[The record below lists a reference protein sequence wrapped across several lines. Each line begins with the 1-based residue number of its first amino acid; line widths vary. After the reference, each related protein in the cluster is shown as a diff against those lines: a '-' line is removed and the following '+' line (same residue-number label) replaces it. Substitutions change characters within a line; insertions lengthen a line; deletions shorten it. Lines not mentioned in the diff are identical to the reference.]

1 MTRAEQRK
9 RAVKLTLPVFCGY
22 IVLGIAFGATL
33 AQAGYGSVWA
43 LAISTL
49 VYAGSLQFV
58 MVPFLAGGTSLIA
71 VALTALM
78 VNARHLFY
86 GLSCIE
92 RFGRMD
98 KRIRPYMIT
107 SLTDETY
114 SVFCGLSNDEEDGV
128 MFRVT
133 LYDQIYWIVGSILGT
148 LLAQGLPF
156 DLTGIDFSMTALFV
170 VICVEKALE
179 VKNRV
184 PMAIGTVCALAML
197 FLLGP
202 SAFLA
207 PALGLTAILLTE
219 RTTRSG
225 RRLYSHPSAA
235 TGSSASHAA
244 ACFARFQPFR
254 CARSCCFTF
263 AISPES
269 FFASM
274 RRAGCDYKIVPQE
287 LTFRCKLDTLNKLRA
302 EVAERQTR
310 WF

>member
-1 MTRAEQRK
+1 MTKAEQRK

-22 IVLGIAFGATL
+22 IVLGIAFGAML
-33 AQAGYGSVWA
+33 AQAGYGPVWA

-49 VYAGSLQFV
+49 GYAGSLQFV
-58 MVPFLAGGTSLIA
+58 MVPFLAGGTSLVA

-86 GLSCIE
+86 GLSCIR

-114 SVFCGLSNDEEDGV
+114 SVFCGLSDDEEDGV

-133 LYDQIYWIVGSILGT
+133 LYDQIYWVVGSILGT

-170 VICVEKALE
+170 VICVEKAME
-179 VKNRV
+179 MKNRV
-184 PMAIGTVCALAML
+184 PMAIGAICSLMML

-207 PALGLTAILLTE
+207 PALGLTAILLTVMDIKK
-219 RTTRSG
+219 G
-225 RRLYSHPSAA
+225 V
-235 TGSSASHAA
+235 
-244 ACFARFQPFR
+244 
-254 CARSCCFTF
+254 
-263 AISPES
+263 
-269 FFASM
+269 
-274 RRAGCDYKIVPQE
+274 RA
-287 LTFRCKLDTLNKLRA
+287 
-302 EVAERQTR
+302 
-310 WF
+310 

>member
-33 AQAGYGSVWA
+33 AQAGYGAAWA

-58 MVPFLAGGTSLIA
+58 MVPFLAGGTSLVA

-86 GLSCIE
+86 GLSCIR

-114 SVFCGLSNDEEDGV
+114 SVLCGLSDDEEDGV
-128 MFRVT
+128 MLRVT
-133 LYDQIYWIVGSILGT
+133 LYDQIYWVVGSILGT

-179 VKNRV
+179 RKNHV
-184 PMAIGTVCALAML
+184 PMAVGAVCSLTML

-202 SAFLA
+202 GAFLA
-207 PALGLTAILLTE
+207 PALGLTAILLTVTDI
-219 RTTRSG
+219 RKG
-225 RRLYSHPSAA
+225 
-235 TGSSASHAA
+235 
-244 ACFARFQPFR
+244 AR
-254 CARSCCFTF
+254 A
-263 AISPES
+263 
-269 FFASM
+269 
-274 RRAGCDYKIVPQE
+274 
-287 LTFRCKLDTLNKLRA
+287 
-302 EVAERQTR
+302 
-310 WF
+310 

>member
-1 MTRAEQRK
+1 MTKAEQRK

-22 IVLGIAFGATL
+22 IVLGIAFGARWSRR
-33 AQAGYGSVWA
+33 YGPVWA

-58 MVPFLAGGTSLIA
+58 WCRFWRA
-71 VALTALM
+71 
-78 VNARHLFY
+78 ARRYRRRVDGADGQRAPSVY

-114 SVFCGLSNDEEDGV
+114 SVFCGLSGDEEDGV

-133 LYDQIYWIVGSILGT
+133 LYDQIYWVIGSILGT

-179 VKNRV
+179 MKNRV
-184 PMAIGTVCALAML
+184 PMAIGAVCALAML

-207 PALGLTAILLTE
+207 PALGLTAVLLTVMDI
-219 RTTRSG
+219 RKG
-225 RRLYSHPSAA
+225 V
-235 TGSSASHAA
+235 
-244 ACFARFQPFR
+244 
-254 CARSCCFTF
+254 
-263 AISPES
+263 
-269 FFASM
+269 
-274 RRAGCDYKIVPQE
+274 RA
-287 LTFRCKLDTLNKLRA
+287 
-302 EVAERQTR
+302 
-310 WF
+310 

>member
-1 MTRAEQRK
+1 MTKAEQRK

-33 AQAGYGSVWA
+33 AQAGYGPVWA

-114 SVFCGLSNDEEDGV
+114 SVFCGLSGDEEDGV

-133 LYDQIYWIVGSILGT
+133 LYDQIYWVIGSTLGT

-179 VKNRV
+179 MKNRV
-184 PMAIGTVCALAML
+184 PMVIGAVCALAML

-207 PALGLTAILLTE
+207 PALGLTAVLLTVMDI
-219 RTTRSG
+219 RKG
-225 RRLYSHPSAA
+225 V
-235 TGSSASHAA
+235 
-244 ACFARFQPFR
+244 
-254 CARSCCFTF
+254 
-263 AISPES
+263 
-269 FFASM
+269 
-274 RRAGCDYKIVPQE
+274 RA
-287 LTFRCKLDTLNKLRA
+287 
-302 EVAERQTR
+302 
-310 WF
+310 

>member
-1 MTRAEQRK
+1 MTKAEQRK

-33 AQAGYGSVWA
+33 AQAGYGPVWA

-114 SVFCGLSNDEEDGV
+114 SVFCGLSGDEEDGV

-133 LYDQIYWIVGSILGT
+133 LYDQIYWVIGSILGT

-179 VKNRV
+179 MKNRV
-184 PMAIGTVCALAML
+184 PMAIGAVCALAML

-207 PALGLTAILLTE
+207 PALGLTAVLLTGMDI
-219 RTTRSG
+219 RKG
-225 RRLYSHPSAA
+225 V
-235 TGSSASHAA
+235 
-244 ACFARFQPFR
+244 
-254 CARSCCFTF
+254 
-263 AISPES
+263 
-269 FFASM
+269 
-274 RRAGCDYKIVPQE
+274 RA
-287 LTFRCKLDTLNKLRA
+287 
-302 EVAERQTR
+302 
-310 WF
+310 

>member
-1 MTRAEQRK
+1 MTKAEQRK
-9 RAVKLTLPVFCGY
+9 RAAKLTLPVFCGY

-33 AQAGYGSVWA
+33 AQAGYGPVWA

-114 SVFCGLSNDEEDGV
+114 SVFCGLSGDEEDGV

-133 LYDQIYWIVGSILGT
+133 LYDQIYWVIGSILGT

-179 VKNRV
+179 MKNRV
-184 PMAIGTVCALAML
+184 PMVIGAVCALAML

-207 PALGLTAILLTE
+207 PALGLTAVLLTVMDI
-219 RTTRSG
+219 RKG
-225 RRLYSHPSAA
+225 V
-235 TGSSASHAA
+235 
-244 ACFARFQPFR
+244 
-254 CARSCCFTF
+254 
-263 AISPES
+263 
-269 FFASM
+269 
-274 RRAGCDYKIVPQE
+274 RA
-287 LTFRCKLDTLNKLRA
+287 
-302 EVAERQTR
+302 
-310 WF
+310 

>member
-1 MTRAEQRK
+1 MTKAEQRK

-33 AQAGYGSVWA
+33 AQAGYGPVWA

-114 SVFCGLSNDEEDGV
+114 SVFCGLSGDEEDGV

-133 LYDQIYWIVGSILGT
+133 LYDQIYWVIGSILGT

-156 DLTGIDFSMTALFV
+156 DLT
-170 VICVEKALE
+170 
-179 VKNRV
+179 
-184 PMAIGTVCALAML
+184 
-197 FLLGP
+197 
-202 SAFLA
+202 
-207 PALGLTAILLTE
+207 
-219 RTTRSG
+219 
-225 RRLYSHPSAA
+225 
-235 TGSSASHAA
+235 ASI
-244 ACFARFQPFR
+244 FR
-254 CARSCCFTF
+254 
-263 AISPES
+263 
-269 FFASM
+269 
-274 RRAGCDYKIVPQE
+274 
-287 LTFRCKLDTLNKLRA
+287 
-302 EVAERQTR
+302 
-310 WF
+310 

>member
-1 MTRAEQRK
+1 MAKAEQRK

-33 AQAGYGSVWA
+33 AQAGYGAVWA

-58 MVPFLAGGTSLIA
+58 MVPFLAGGTSLVA

-86 GLSCIE
+86 GLSCVQ
-92 RFGRMD
+92 RFGGMD

-114 SVFCGLSNDEEDGV
+114 SVFCGLSDDEEDGV
-128 MFRVT
+128 MLRVT
-133 LYDQIYWIVGSILGT
+133 LYDQIYWVVGSILGT

-179 VKNRV
+179 RKNHV
-184 PMAIGTVCALAML
+184 PMAVGAVCSLTML

-202 SAFLA
+202 GAFLA
-207 PALGLTAILLTE
+207 PALGLTAVLLTVTDI
-219 RTTRSG
+219 RKG
-225 RRLYSHPSAA
+225 
-235 TGSSASHAA
+235 
-244 ACFARFQPFR
+244 AR
-254 CARSCCFTF
+254 A
-263 AISPES
+263 
-269 FFASM
+269 
-274 RRAGCDYKIVPQE
+274 
-287 LTFRCKLDTLNKLRA
+287 
-302 EVAERQTR
+302 
-310 WF
+310 

>member
-1 MTRAEQRK
+1 MTKAEQRK

-33 AQAGYGSVWA
+33 AQAGYGAAWA

-58 MVPFLAGGTSLIA
+58 MVPFLAGGTSLVA

-86 GLSCIE
+86 GLSCVR

-114 SVFCGLSNDEEDGV
+114 SVFCSLSDDEEDGV
-128 MFRVT
+128 MLRVT
-133 LYDQIYWIVGSILGT
+133 LYDQIYWVVGSILGT

-179 VKNRV
+179 RKNRV
-184 PMAIGTVCALAML
+184 SMAVGAVCSLTML

-202 SAFLA
+202 GAFLA
-207 PALGLTAILLTE
+207 PALGLTAVLLTVTDI
-219 RTTRSG
+219 RKG
-225 RRLYSHPSAA
+225 
-235 TGSSASHAA
+235 
-244 ACFARFQPFR
+244 AR
-254 CARSCCFTF
+254 A
-263 AISPES
+263 
-269 FFASM
+269 
-274 RRAGCDYKIVPQE
+274 
-287 LTFRCKLDTLNKLRA
+287 
-302 EVAERQTR
+302 
-310 WF
+310 